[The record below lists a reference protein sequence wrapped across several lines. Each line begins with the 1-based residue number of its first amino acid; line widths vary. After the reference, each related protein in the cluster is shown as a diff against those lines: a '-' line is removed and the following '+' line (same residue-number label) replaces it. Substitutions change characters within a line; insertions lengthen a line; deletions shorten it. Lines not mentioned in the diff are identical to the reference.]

1 MAIEVKTK
9 KWGNSL
15 GIIIPSKEAEN
26 LKLKENQTIRVDIHL
41 TTANPL
47 KEMFGA
53 FKDKPLKISFEE
65 IKALRKEMEGKW
77 LNNE

>member
-26 LKLKENQTIRVDIHL
+26 LKLKENQTIRVDINL
-41 TTANPL
+41 TAENPL
-47 KEMFGA
+47 REMFGTLK
-53 FKDKPLKISFEE
+53 FKKPTEKILKE
-65 IKALRKEMEGKW
+65 IRKGESKW
-77 LNNE
+77 I

>member
-15 GIIIPSKEAEN
+15 GIIIPSKEAES
-26 LKLKENQTIRVDIHL
+26 LKLKENQTIMVDIHL
-41 TTANPL
+41 TTKNPL

-53 FKDKPLKISFEE
+53 LKFKTPTEKILKGI
-65 IKALRKEMEGKW
+65 RKEESKW
-77 LNNE
+77 I